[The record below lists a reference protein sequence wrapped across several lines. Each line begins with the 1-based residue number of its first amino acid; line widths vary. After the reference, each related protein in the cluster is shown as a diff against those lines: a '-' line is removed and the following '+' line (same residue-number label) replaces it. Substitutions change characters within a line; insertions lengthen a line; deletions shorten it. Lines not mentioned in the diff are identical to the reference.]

1 MDARL
6 LRCVT
11 SLSVAF
17 DSQAKASFAVAE
29 FLKQKRR
36 ETAVSLLPGLPHDL
50 VCQSLLLSVSSSFFA
65 EDVIEKSF
73 GQVGMFII
81 FCC

>member
-6 LRCVT
+6 LSCVA

-29 FLKQKRR
+29 FL
-36 ETAVSLLPGLPHDL
+36 ETEAS
-50 VCQSLLLSVSSSFFA
+50 
-65 EDVIEKSF
+65 
-73 GQVGMFII
+73 
-81 FCC
+81 